1 MILSEFHYRFI
12 IVWIITLEF
21 IKQCTI
27 YMHTRWRT
35 NSNARLVWIHICN
48 RCYVT
53 KLCLFAVSGSIDDS
67 QKMFL
72 KDYILRRFQTNEEDI
87 PYEYSNGI
95 LDSFNSL
102 ILSKIQCCYN
112 NLLIIAV
119 NQGGFLVV
127 CKKVVLK
134 DLKYENK
141 S

>member
-1 MILSEFHYRFI
+1 M
-12 IVWIITLEF
+12 
-21 IKQCTI
+21 
-27 YMHTRWRT
+27 
-35 NSNARLVWIHICN
+35 
-48 RCYVT
+48 
-53 KLCLFAVSGSIDDS
+53 SGSIDDS

-134 DLKYENK
+134 DLKYDNK